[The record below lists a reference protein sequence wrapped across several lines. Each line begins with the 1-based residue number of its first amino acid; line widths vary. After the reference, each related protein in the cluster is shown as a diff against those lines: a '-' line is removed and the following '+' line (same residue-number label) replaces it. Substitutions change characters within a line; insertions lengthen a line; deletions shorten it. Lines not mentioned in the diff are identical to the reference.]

1 MSPKVEINSIS
12 ITKLN
17 NEQKNFVKYNI
28 EASFDELENTETEV
42 KIKYKFVLL
51 SNPTNTKISTE
62 GVTTIYGDQT
72 EISKFLSPDEKNIPH
87 VVNNI
92 YQEVFP
98 LFYVLSKSMQIPCPA
113 YKLSQISTSQQIEPE
128 VKSESIND
136 KAKSV
141 SESEDVSSPDNSKTI
156 MPEQIEIEQPIQ
168 EQIIEEPPNVS
179 SI

>member
-1 MSPKVEINSIS
+1 MNPKVEINSIS

-17 NEQKNFVKYNI
+17 NEQKNFIKYNI

-51 SNPTNTKISTE
+51 SNPTNTKISTD
-62 GVTTIYGDQT
+62 GVATIQGDQT

-92 YQEVFP
+92 YQEIFP

-113 YKLSQISTSQQIEPE
+113 YRLSQISTSQQIETEIKPE
-128 VKSESIND
+128 IIND
-136 KAKSV
+136 KTEPPVPVEIVQPSNNLETV
-141 SESEDVSSPDNSKTI
+141 
-156 MPEQIEIEQPIQ
+156 MPEQIEIEQQPVQ
-168 EQIIEEPPNVS
+168 EQIIEES
-179 SI
+179 RM